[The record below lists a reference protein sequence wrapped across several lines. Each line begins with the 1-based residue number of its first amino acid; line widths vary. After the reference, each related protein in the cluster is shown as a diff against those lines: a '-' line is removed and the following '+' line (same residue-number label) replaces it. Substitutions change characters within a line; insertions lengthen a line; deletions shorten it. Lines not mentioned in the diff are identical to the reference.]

1 MRLLIRHHIMETNMT
16 ELNLDELEWTA
27 GGELTA
33 EQQERILL
41 FSSLSKGK
49 NVDLDSLLI
58 FFQSNLEVREFIKEN
73 WGRVRSA

>member
-1 MRLLIRHHIMETNMT
+1 MT

>member
-1 MRLLIRHHIMETNMT
+1 METNMT